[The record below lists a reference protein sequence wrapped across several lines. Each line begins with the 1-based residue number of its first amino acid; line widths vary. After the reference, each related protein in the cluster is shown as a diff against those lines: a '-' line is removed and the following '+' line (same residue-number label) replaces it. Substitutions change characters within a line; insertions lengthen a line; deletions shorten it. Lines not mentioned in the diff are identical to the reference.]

1 MVKTMSSH
9 EPWVSQLE
17 GLRGSVSITLVH
29 FDKELV
35 RLYPDD
41 FLARYNRITVELH
54 NRSDSSI
61 AMLFATVHRDGSR
74 IGEDNFYT
82 VPLHVPELV
91 GHSACRY
98 EFLSFDSFNLSFES
112 VRVNLTTPDE
122 YTKRRLAKK
131 YLERAPD
138 LTHFVSYLNS

>member
-1 MVKTMSSH
+1 MANIKHSH
-9 EPWVSQLE
+9 EPSASQLD
-17 GLRGSVSITLVH
+17 GLRERVSITLIH
-29 FDKELV
+29 FDKKLA

-41 FLARYNRITVELH
+41 FLPRYNRITVDVR
-54 NRSDSSI
+54 NQSDTPI
-61 AMLFATVHRDGSR
+61 VTLFVTIHRDGSR
-74 IGEDNFYT
+74 IGSDNFYT

-91 GHSACRY
+91 GNSGCRY
-98 EFLSFDSFNLSFES
+98 EFLSFDSFNLSFEC

-122 YTKRRLAKK
+122 YANRRLAKK